1 MKLTK
6 KGEAGQVLILALI
19 LLAIGPLLV
28 VPMLRLS
35 YTGQRYNQ
43 IVEISTLNAYAA
55 DSGIEYCRY
64 AIYNYPAEIQ
74 QSPLDENLVIN
85 GIDVHVTAE
94 WEYAVAAYRINST
107 AGKAQRSVSIE
118 CLIVVDVGLFGNVI
132 ASDGDLEITN
142 SDFVNPDFPGESD
155 IYTNGDIDITNS
167 YIDGD
172 VKASGTITW
181 APPSVITGDIIE
193 GTVVLE
199 FPTIDPQIHEDKAK
213 LGGTHVGNYNTSDE
227 TLGPLYINGNL
238 NFGGGDDVVL
248 AGTVYVTGDVN
259 MGNANVTGFGDIV
272 AEGDLTFTNYT
283 YTVENPDY
291 LPLLMTVGVDKSI
304 TLGNDRSGIGT
315 MAILYAP
322 NGEIDLNNVDVS
334 GSVAALLIKLNN
346 ATIEYPA
353 ELRGRADLPGAGLDT
368 VTYTF
373 K

>member
-1 MKLTK
+1 MKLARIN
-6 KGEAGQVLILALI
+6 ESGQIFVMALI

-28 VPMLRLS
+28 VPMLQLS
-35 YTGQRYNQ
+35 YTGHRYNQ
-43 IVEISTLNAYAA
+43 IVEINTLNAYAA

-94 WEYAVAAYRINST
+94 WNYAAGAYMINST
-107 AGKAQRSVSIE
+107 AEKAERNCSIE
-118 CLIVVDVGLFGNVI
+118 CMIVVDVGLFGNVI
-132 ASDGDLEITN
+132 ACDGDLEITN
-142 SDFVNPDFPGESD
+142 CNFVNEDYPGESD

-181 APPSVITGDIIE
+181 DTPTVITGEIVE

-199 FPTIDPQIHEDKAK
+199 FPVIDPQIHKDKAL
-213 LGGTHVGNYNTSDE
+213 LGGTYTGTYKTGDE

-238 NFGGGDDVVL
+238 EFGGGDYVVL
-248 AGTVYVTGDVN
+248 AGTVYVTGYVT
-259 MGNANVTGFGDIV
+259 MGNADITGFGDLV
-272 AEGDLTFTNYT
+272 AEGNITFTNYT
-283 YTVENPDY
+283 WTVVNPVT
-291 LPLLMTVGVDKSI
+291 LPLIMTVGVDKHI
-304 TLGNDRSGIGT
+304 NLGNDRALGT

-322 NGEIDLNNVDVS
+322 NGEINLGNVDIK
-334 GSVAALLIKLNN
+334 GSVAAPLVTLNN
-346 ATIEYPA
+346 AVIEYPA